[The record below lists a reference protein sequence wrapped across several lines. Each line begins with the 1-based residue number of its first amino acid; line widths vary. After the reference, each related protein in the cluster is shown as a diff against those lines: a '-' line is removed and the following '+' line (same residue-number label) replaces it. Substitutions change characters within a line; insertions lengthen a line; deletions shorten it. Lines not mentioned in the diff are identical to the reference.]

1 MFCLFFHCNTIAWI
15 RLTVCFPQFT
25 SKQLPKIAHYNMRIK
40 EEGTV
45 FNEKVEIDE
54 AKQTET
60 LEVPAHNSAEEIQVL
75 IDFKMVSLNLSC

>member
-1 MFCLFFHCNTIAWI
+1 
-15 RLTVCFPQFT
+15 
-25 SKQLPKIAHYNMRIK
+25 MRIK